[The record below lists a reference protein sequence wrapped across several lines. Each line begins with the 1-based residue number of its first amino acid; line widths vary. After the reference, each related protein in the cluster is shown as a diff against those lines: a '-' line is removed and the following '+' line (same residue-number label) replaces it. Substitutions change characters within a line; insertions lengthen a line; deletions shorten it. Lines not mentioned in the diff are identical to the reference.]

1 MFVVSSA
8 KIHLFLPTI
17 LYILTI
23 HLYFLPFA
31 HFLLFTLHFL
41 FLFVLQSKDFIVFL
55 QKNQTTYQMKRNK
68 KTFYTLLYIAG
79 IISIWLLPL
88 QAFGSI
94 KLDGKRLSAKD
105 GLSCNTVNDIIQD
118 RDGFI
123 WLGTPNGMSR
133 YDGYQFINFTYL
145 SKNSGQKSHHSISQL
160 INDEKHGLI
169 WGYNPS
175 NILCCFD
182 LETAHFSDYFDK
194 ENATLLKNRFKSQNG
209 MWLFSEDFGARY
221 LTYSNGKFQA
231 TDYTTK
237 NGKLIG
243 DHQLQMTEDAKQ
255 NVWIASDKGLNRIT
269 PDGKSHLKLKNQH
282 IITLTTDGNHIAV
295 LTDKG
300 DAFLYDNSG
309 KLVRKSHLPSMVGY
323 VGKSRASFFWQGEW
337 YIFTQEETFAMN
349 LKTGIFHK
357 PAIQIPNA
365 MSKFFLKS
373 YEFLYDKKGNAYL
386 FSKNG
391 KLYKKFHLLDDKAYI
406 NSRDKNFV
414 AAEDANGN
422 VYIVSYGNGLF
433 IYNRKED
440 ELQHFSTADKNSLFH
455 SNFLLSVFID
465 RSGCI
470 WICTGEGVYCCRE
483 LKDLNTE
490 HVKIEPNTNR
500 EWSNYVRH
508 ISNIGNDKLAVT
520 TRANITYIYDAKT
533 QQRTLEMQTDACVYD
548 YAIDPQGKKWI
559 ATKGDGIYID
569 NVRYWKYE
577 KNHYAPS
584 ASFYKTIFDKQGRA
598 WIATWG
604 EGLLITPQTTGQQPR
619 KFEQFLNANGKEAQ
633 IHDLLLDHKGRLW
646 ICSNN
651 GILMVNTVEKKI
663 TAQKFLRFS
672 DENGKLPV
680 SEINCGIE
688 AHDGKLWF
696 AATGGILKCSY
707 NEKTGELKYE
717 LFDTSKGLTD
727 NNTRSLEE
735 DNYGNIW
742 IGTEEGISRL
752 NAKTN
757 DIRSFQIGRTIFSNN
772 FTENCA
778 TKLNDGRL
786 VFGVSDGMI
795 FIQPSRTISM
805 PPAHMK
811 AVITD
816 LSINGIS
823 IYEAE
828 NEQFLTK
835 ALNYTREIS
844 LPHDKNSFNIHFSNF
859 DYPHIQDAIYQYY
872 MEGIDNTWRPMT
884 SINHAEFSDLNPGSY
899 TLHIRTRI
907 GSNQWSEETLLHIT
921 ICQPWYNTVWAWCIY
936 LLIISGAGVLYYR
949 SWLRNFELN
958 QQIALEKQMSDFRIN
973 FFTHI
978 SHEFRT
984 PLAIIQSAVEKM
996 MTKGEGYASKNTIY
1010 TLSRG
1015 TKRLQRLINQL
1026 MEFRKI
1032 NTSNMKLNVEKGE
1045 IIGFVRSI
1053 YNDFYTVAKQKDISM
1068 SFTPWTSNHE
1078 MLFDQEK
1085 VGTIVYN
1092 LLSNA
1097 VKYTPD
1103 KGIISVKLYLE
1114 NNIVFFSVEDNGP
1127 GIKPE
1132 READLFKPFM
1142 HGYASKGGMGIGL
1155 YTAHQ
1160 MAEIHKGSL
1169 TYERSLNLGGS
1180 HFCLA
1185 LPNDAGG
1192 YQPEDIIEKKALDD
1206 HSIDKDEI
1214 EMIVKEM
1221 TPKAINNV
1229 TVMVIEDDPDMLEQI
1244 KSELSVYFHVETF
1257 MNGKTGC
1264 ENIRKI
1270 KPALLISD
1278 IQLPEMSGYEIVSNI
1293 KADPETQN
1301 IPVIML
1307 TAFEDTS
1314 HILKA
1319 YKNFVDDYMVKPCN
1333 FKLLIA
1339 RALQFVA
1346 MDLKAKQ
1353 QAEEKAQLQEKALQ
1367 ENAPQENPEQTPG
1380 GKAILIKPVKELKKN
1395 EPTLLM
1401 STLDKKFKDKLE
1413 AIVVQHISDNNFNV
1427 DRLAELL
1434 CLGRTTVYNRTKSI
1448 MGVSPNIYIQNER
1461 LRIAAKL
1468 LLEGEYTV
1476 SEISE
1481 KVGFSDSTYFYKCFK
1496 NKYGI
1501 APSKYGK

>member
-1 MFVVSSA
+1 M
-8 KIHLFLPTI
+8 
-17 LYILTI
+17 
-23 HLYFLPFA
+23 
-31 HFLLFTLHFL
+31 
-41 FLFVLQSKDFIVFL
+41 
-55 QKNQTTYQMKRNK
+55 R
-68 KTFYTLLYIAG
+68 
-79 IISIWLLPL
+79 
-88 QAFGSI
+88 
-94 KLDGKRLSAKD
+94 
-105 GLSCNTVNDIIQD
+105 
-118 RDGFI
+118 
-123 WLGTPNGMSR
+123 
-133 YDGYQFINFTYL
+133 
-145 SKNSGQKSHHSISQL
+145 
-160 INDEKHGLI
+160 
-169 WGYNPS
+169 
-175 NILCCFD
+175 
-182 LETAHFSDYFDK
+182 
-194 ENATLLKNRFKSQNG
+194 
-209 MWLFSEDFGARY
+209 
-221 LTYSNGKFQA
+221 
-231 TDYTTK
+231 
-237 NGKLIG
+237 
-243 DHQLQMTEDAKQ
+243 
-255 NVWIASDKGLNRIT
+255 
-269 PDGKSHLKLKNQH
+269 
-282 IITLTTDGNHIAV
+282 
-295 LTDKG
+295 
-300 DAFLYDNSG
+300 
-309 KLVRKSHLPSMVGY
+309 
-323 VGKSRASFFWQGEW
+323 
-337 YIFTQEETFAMN
+337 
-349 LKTGIFHK
+349 
-357 PAIQIPNA
+357 
-365 MSKFFLKS
+365 
-373 YEFLYDKKGNAYL
+373 
-386 FSKNG
+386 
-391 KLYKKFHLLDDKAYI
+391 
-406 NSRDKNFV
+406 
-414 AAEDANGN
+414 
-422 VYIVSYGNGLF
+422 
-433 IYNRKED
+433 
-440 ELQHFSTADKNSLFH
+440 
-455 SNFLLSVFID
+455 
-465 RSGCI
+465 
-470 WICTGEGVYCCRE
+470 
-483 LKDLNTE
+483 
-490 HVKIEPNTNR
+490 
-500 EWSNYVRH
+500 
-508 ISNIGNDKLAVT
+508 
-520 TRANITYIYDAKT
+520 
-533 QQRTLEMQTDACVYD
+533 
-548 YAIDPQGKKWI
+548 
-559 ATKGDGIYID
+559 
-569 NVRYWKYE
+569 
-577 KNHYAPS
+577 
-584 ASFYKTIFDKQGRA
+584 
-598 WIATWG
+598 
-604 EGLLITPQTTGQQPR
+604 
-619 KFEQFLNANGKEAQ
+619 
-633 IHDLLLDHKGRLW
+633 
-646 ICSNN
+646 
-651 GILMVNTVEKKI
+651 
-663 TAQKFLRFS
+663 
-672 DENGKLPV
+672 
-680 SEINCGIE
+680 
-688 AHDGKLWF
+688 
-696 AATGGILKCSY
+696 
-707 NEKTGELKYE
+707 
-717 LFDTSKGLTD
+717 
-727 NNTRSLEE
+727 
-735 DNYGNIW
+735 
-742 IGTEEGISRL
+742 
-752 NAKTN
+752 
-757 DIRSFQIGRTIFSNN
+757 
-772 FTENCA
+772 
-778 TKLNDGRL
+778 
-786 VFGVSDGMI
+786 
-795 FIQPSRTISM
+795 
-805 PPAHMK
+805 

-816 LSINGIS
+816 LAINGIS

-1229 TVMVIEDDPDMLEQI
+1229 TVMVIEDDPDMLDQI

-1257 MNGKTGC
+1257 MNGKTGY

-1278 IQLPEMSGYEIVSNI
+1278 IQLPEM
-1293 KADPETQN
+1293 
-1301 IPVIML
+1301 
-1307 TAFEDTS
+1307 
-1314 HILKA
+1314 
-1319 YKNFVDDYMVKPCN
+1319 
-1333 FKLLIA
+1333 IA

-1346 MDLKAKQ
+1346 MELKAKQ
-1353 QAEEKAQLQEKALQ
+1353 KAEEKAQQEKALGQ
-1367 ENAPQENPEQTPG
+1367 ETTLKENAPLEKAEQSSCG
-1380 GKAILIKPVKELKKN
+1380 EVILVKPVKELKKN

-1413 AIVVQHISDNNFNV
+1413 AIVAQHIGDNNFNV

-1434 CLGRTTVYNRTKSI
+1434 SLGRTTVYNRTKSI

-1496 NKYGI
+1496 NKFGI